1 MFAYLLCS
9 RRASS
14 VRTVTGLIYVVII
27 ALWVAVLIPM
37 WLRRHDQV
45 SEVRSTARF
54 STAMKLLGTP
64 RTEAERRASS
74 NASRPSRDQAGNRNS
89 EPTLSQRT
97 MSQRPVAQRPS
108 HSPARQ
114 AAARRRA
121 LVLGTLVAVLAVV
134 LLLAVVSV
142 VPRIVPIVW
151 ALVVLGFVVATG
163 LTASNR
169 SASTPVARRTR
180 APQAR
185 PVAAPVAQA
194 PADDWET
201 WNAWDDDEQ
210 AWEAVPTTLP
220 TYVSAPRASA
230 IPRPI
235 DRAHPGEWTGS
246 AMVEA
251 AQSMRREQVAFENV
265 DHRAETA
272 EIPVITAEYEVQR
285 RTANG

>member
-1 MFAYLLCS
+1 MFAYLVCS
-9 RRASS
+9 RRAST
-14 VRTVTGLIYVVII
+14 VQTVTGLIYVVII

-64 RTEAERRASS
+64 RMEAENRASA
-74 NASRPSRDQAGNRNS
+74 NASHPSRDQVRTRNS
-89 EPTLSQRT
+89 EHT
-97 MSQRPVAQRPS
+97 MAQRPLTQRPS

-121 LVLGTLVAVLAVV
+121 LVLGVLVAALAVV
-134 LLLAVVSV
+134 LILAVVSA
-142 VPRIVPIVW
+142 VPRIVPVVW
-151 ALVVLGFVVATG
+151 AIVVLGFVIATG
-163 LTASNR
+163 LTASHR
-169 SASTPVARRTR
+169 SVSAPVARRTQ
-180 APQAR
+180 APQVH
-185 PVAAPVAQA
+185 PVAVPVTQA
-194 PADDWET
+194 AADNWET
-201 WNAWDDDEQ
+201 WNAWDDDDQ

-220 TYVSAPRASA
+220 TYVNAPRASA

-246 AMVEA
+246 AMVAA

-272 EIPVITAEYEVQR
+272 EIPVITAEYEDQR
-285 RTANG
+285 RAANG